1 MKQPLPIALIL
12 LLLGAP
18 GYANNLAAKPALETF
33 YNASSRADYVDALNQ
48 FRDLHER
55 HPDDPELAYYLGRSL
70 YHQRQL
76 EEADEI
82 LSRNI
87 ERYPEH
93 VESHYVLGS
102 VKLTRVSEVSVF
114 RKIGMAKAAIGAW
127 EQTVALDPNHVE
139 ALYGVVEFYFNA
151 PGMAGGDKALAEA
164 KLAELAQLSKPWADL
179 SRASRAVR
187 AESYQDAEALFKSAI
202 AGIPN
207 RAFPQLMLA
216 NAYLQQDKFDDALKA
231 LNTYKQRERTW
242 NDPSVTQTELM
253 AARIY
258 QGLGE
263 TAQAKQSLRRVL
275 DNEPVDNIREQAEE
289 LLASLD

>member
-1 MKQPLPIALIL
+1 MKQSIPTGLIL
-12 LLLGAP
+12 LLLSAP
-18 GYANNLAAKPALETF
+18 IAANNLAAKPALETF
-33 YNASSRADYVDALNQ
+33 YSAESRADYIDALTQ

-55 HPDDPELAYYLGRSL
+55 HPEDPELAYYLGRSL

-76 EEADEI
+76 EEADEV
-82 LSRNI
+82 LSSNI

-127 EQTVALDPNHVE
+127 EQTVELDPDHVE

-151 PGMAGGDKALAEA
+151 PGMAGGDKELAETR
-164 KLAELAQLSKPWADL
+164 LAELAELSEPWANL
-179 SRASRAVR
+179 SRASRALR
-187 AESYQDAEALFKSAI
+187 AKSYQDAEALFQSAI

-216 NAYLQQDKFDDALKA
+216 NAYLQQDKFHDALKA
-231 LNTYKQRERTW
+231 LDTYKQRERTW
-242 NDPSVTQTELM
+242 NDPGVTQTELM

-258 QGLGE
+258 QGLGD
-263 TAQAKQSLRRVL
+263 TRLAKQSIQRVL
-275 DNEPVDNIREQAEE
+275 ENHPADNIREQAEE
-289 LLASLD
+289 LLASLE